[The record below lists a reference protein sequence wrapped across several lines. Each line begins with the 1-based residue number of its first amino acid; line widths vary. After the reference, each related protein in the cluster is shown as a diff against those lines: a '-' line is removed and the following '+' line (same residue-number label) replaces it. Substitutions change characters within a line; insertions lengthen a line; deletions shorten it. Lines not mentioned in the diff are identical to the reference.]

1 LKHASR
7 PLAGRQRSTTT
18 RRGADWL

>member
-7 PLAGRQRSTTT
+7 PFAGRQRSTTT